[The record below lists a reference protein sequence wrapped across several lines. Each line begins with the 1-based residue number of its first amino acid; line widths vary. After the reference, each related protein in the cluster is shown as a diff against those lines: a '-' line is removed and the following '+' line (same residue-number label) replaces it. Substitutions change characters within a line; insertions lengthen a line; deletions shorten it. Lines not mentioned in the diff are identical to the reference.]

1 MPTEVGHSLDMPARV
16 RLVLLTVIIALALAA
31 CSGSGSD
38 GPGGATAATGASST
52 GSTGVTAA
60 TGGTA
65 ATGPSGTGGS
75 GSTTGASGTSGA
87 VAPPTDLEDGRHFG
101 YVRRVDPATSTIRF
115 DLAYFYSGDEAN
127 RIAAERGDETPVPND
142 YYIVNDNP
150 RLRRLALA
158 PDVDI
163 EVFDWNRC
171 CDETV
176 QVDVTTFTQ
185 ALAAGADGIETDGH
199 LIRGGSQYW
208 ITLNDG
214 VVTKIEE
221 QFLP

>member
-1 MPTEVGHSLDMPARV
+1 MPTEVGHSLGMPARV

-87 VAPPTDLEDGRHFG
+87 VAPPTDLEDGRHFC

-150 RLRRLALA
+150 LLRVVTLAK
-158 PDVDI
+158 DVVVYGSLGLNSYTGDS
-163 EVFDWNRC
+163 
-171 CDETV
+171 TV
-176 QVDVTTFTQ
+176 DPKKHTVTQLLGYLGTSDGKH
-185 ALAAGADGIETDGH
+185 AAWKLVYGG
-199 LIRGGSQYW
+199 GGSSG
-208 ITLNDG
+208 G
-214 VVTKIEE
+214 VVTRIDE
-221 QFLP
+221 QYFP

>member
-1 MPTEVGHSLDMPARV
+1 MPARV
-16 RLVLLTVIIALALAA
+16 HLALLTVITTLALAA
-31 CSGSGSD
+31 CGGSGSD
-38 GPGGATAATGASST
+38 DPGGATAATGASST

-60 TGGTA
+60 TGASA
-65 ATGPSGTGGS
+65 ATGPSSTGGS

-87 VAPPTDLEDGRHFG
+87 VVPPTDLEDGRHFG
-101 YVRRVDPATSTIRF
+101 YVRRVNPATSTLRF
-115 DLAYFYSGDEAN
+115 DLASFYSGDEAN

-158 PDVDI
+158 ADADI

-176 QVDVTTFTQ
+176 QVDMATFSQ
-185 ALAAGADGIETDGH
+185 ALSAGADGIETDGQ
-199 LIRGGSQYW
+199 LIRGASQYW

-214 VVTKIEE
+214 VITKIEE